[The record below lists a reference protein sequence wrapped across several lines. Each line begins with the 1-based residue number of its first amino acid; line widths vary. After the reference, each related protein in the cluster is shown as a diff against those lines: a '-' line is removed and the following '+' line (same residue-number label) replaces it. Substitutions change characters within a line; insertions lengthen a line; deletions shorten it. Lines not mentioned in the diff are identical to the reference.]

1 MSFIVAPETSDFHLT
16 GYAETS
22 INIETGYT
30 RDAGYASV
38 GKGGGGMFP
47 ALGRELSKIRVE
59 SLQGDGSPRPAK
71 SPGRLRR
78 VLGLGFVGAGE
89 RLLGECGDPHAVRIG
104 EGA

>member
-1 MSFIVAPETSDFHLT
+1 MT

-30 RDAGYASV
+30 GDADYASV

-78 VLGLGFVGAGE
+78 VLGHGFMGAGE

-104 EGA
+104 ESA